1 MYIIAVIWLILSLP
15 LALDVDREMRKGNNP
30 LRFNIIVN
38 LMIFVKIIIN
48 TPFFYILW
56 IRERFT
62 SNK

>member
-1 MYIIAVIWLILSLP
+1 MYIIAIIWLILSFP

-38 LMIFVKIIIN
+38 IMMFVKIIIN

-62 SNK
+62 SKK